1 MAQMNIR
8 ESYGIGHR
16 VAPACV
22 SADAS
27 NPFPFVIA
35 GKNTQKH
42 FSQTSRTCDADRITR
57 SEQKTQQIL
66 SKRDMDP
73 YA

>member
-1 MAQMNIR
+1 MAQMNII
-8 ESYGIGHR
+8 ESYGIDHK

-22 SADAS
+22 SADPS

-42 FSQTSRTCDADRITR
+42 FSQTSTTCDSDRITR
-57 SEQKTQQIL
+57 SEKKTQQII
-66 SKRDMDP
+66 SK
-73 YA
+73 